1 MNEERLIIRLA
12 CSYLRDHL
20 TTIIEMCLSISGN
33 TNYPTGVRSMAA
45 DIITVI
51 AQENG
56 GFFRKH
62 SQYLNQYLQ
71 IAVGMMMDID
81 DDENW
86 VNGEFGTEEEL
97 DTDNATHVMG
107 CVVDIRF

>member
-1 MNEERLIIRLA
+1 
-12 CSYLRDHL
+12 
-20 TTIIEMCLSISGN
+20 
-33 TNYPTGVRSMAA
+33 MAA

-107 CVVDIRF
+107 CVVDMRF

>member
-1 MNEERLIIRLA
+1 MFDPRIA

-20 TTIIEMCLSISGN
+20 STIIEMCLSISGN
-33 TNYPTGVRSMAA
+33 NTHSNLKILIQVL
-45 DIITVI
+45 VI

-62 SQYLNQYLQ
+62 NEYLNQYLQ
-71 IAVGMMMDID
+71 IAVSMMMDID

-86 VNGEFGTEEEL
+86 VNGVFGSEEEL
-97 DTDNATHVMG
+97 DTDTATHVMG
-107 CVVDIRF
+107 CVVGI

>member
-1 MNEERLIIRLA
+1 
-12 CSYLRDHL
+12 
-20 TTIIEMCLSISGN
+20 
-33 TNYPTGVRSMAA
+33 MAA

-62 SQYLNQYLQ
+62 GEYLNQYLQ
-71 IAVGMMMDID
+71 IAVSMMMDID

-86 VNGEFGTEEEL
+86 VNGVFGSEEEL
-97 DTDNATHVMG
+97 DTDTATHVMG
-107 CVVDIRF
+107 CVVEMRWSSDCRWLVVSQTHYMLQPTSLSCS

>member
-1 MNEERLIIRLA
+1 MFGPRIA

-20 TTIIEMCLSISGN
+20 STIIEMCLSISGN
-33 TNYPTGVRSMAA
+33 NTYPTGVRSMAA

-62 SQYLNQYLQ
+62 NEYLNQYLQ
-71 IAVGMMMDID
+71 IAVSMMMDID

-86 VNGEFGTEEEL
+86 VNGVFGSEEEL
-97 DTDNATHVMG
+97 DTDTATHVMG
-107 CVVDIRF
+107 CVVGI

>member
-1 MNEERLIIRLA
+1 MNGFDSRIA

-20 TTIIEMCLSISGN
+20 STIIEMCLSISGN
-33 TNYPTGVRSMAA
+33 NSYPTGVRSMAA

-62 SQYLNQYLQ
+62 NEYLQQYLQ
-71 IAVGMMMDID
+71 IAVGMMMDVD

-86 VNGEFGTEEEL
+86 VNGVFGSEEEL
-97 DTDNATHVMG
+97 DTDGGTQVTG
-107 CVVDIRF
+107 CVVEMVL